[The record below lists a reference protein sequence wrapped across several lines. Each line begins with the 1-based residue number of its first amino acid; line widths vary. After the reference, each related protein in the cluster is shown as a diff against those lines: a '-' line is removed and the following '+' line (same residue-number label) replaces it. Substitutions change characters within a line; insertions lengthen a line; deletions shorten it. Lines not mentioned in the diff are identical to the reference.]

1 MASSIV
7 NATNFSAQSLSYTKP
22 KANSAGGKSV
32 GLINS
37 NTKKALRLQT
47 PTMLTWGVNVY
58 ENEGKDNSYDFSLQF
73 PRDDFK
79 TEDAEKA
86 LTAFKEMEDKIK
98 ADALENSKDWFGKKI
113 TSAEVIDALW
123 TPMLRYPK
131 NQETGEQDLSRPPN
145 LRIKMPCWEGQYNF
159 ELYSM
164 NGNQLF
170 PDEEGSGEPETII
183 TKGSNISCL
192 ITCGGIWFANGK
204 FGVTWKLNQAVVKPK
219 ETLKGKCHITL
230 SSEDRKI
237 LASDTSRMDDT
248 NESPNVEDSDEEEIV
263 AESNHAEAEAEVEA
277 EAEAE
282 AEVESAAAEAE
293 EEEEEE
299 VTPPPAPK
307 KKKRVVKKASTES

>member
-1 MASSIV
+1 M
-7 NATNFSAQSLSYTKP
+7 
-22 KANSAGGKSV
+22 
-32 GLINS
+32 
-37 NTKKALRLQT
+37 
-47 PTMLTWGVNVY
+47 GVNVY

-164 NGNQLF
+164 DGNQLF
-170 PDEEGSGEPETII
+170 PDDEGSGEPETII

-192 ITCGGIWFANGK
+192 ITWWNLHCNAFVIC
-204 FGVTWKLNQAVVKPK
+204 LNQF
-219 ETLKGKCHITL
+219 
-230 SSEDRKI
+230 SE
-237 LASDTSRMDDT
+237 A
-248 NESPNVEDSDEEEIV
+248 
-263 AESNHAEAEAEVEA
+263 
-277 EAEAE
+277 
-282 AEVESAAAEAE
+282 
-293 EEEEEE
+293 
-299 VTPPPAPK
+299 
-307 KKKRVVKKASTES
+307 